1 MAQVHSWLLKLLAM
15 KLVKV
20 SCLSG
25 TLLHVKLEEDDS
37 VAIFRKKLSDVWP
50 HPVLSRCIS
59 VLADGER
66 LPEGCAVLDFGT
78 EFSAVVSQQSRP
90 DFKAHSE
97 AVNCLP
103 DQLEIVFVGDG
114 RHTRQPGVGKTTLI
128 LRCRECLAS
137 TFCGWSGGA
146 MGQGHGRINEDGT
159 VRFDDCEYV
168 CDNGMGPT
176 QLISIRDSAA
186 HQGDLRSSSYSKT
199 SVFLL
204 VFSLASRESFQRV
217 RRKWAH
223 ELPPDIPFVLIGT
236 KSDLDDGTGLAVP
249 FQEGQAMA
257 HEIGA
262 ADYMECSALSGAGVD
277 DVLDVATCAILAD
290 ASTEKG
296 RARLAFQASQA
307 NACSIA

>member
-1 MAQVHSWLLKLLAM
+1 M

-50 HPVLSRCIS
+50 DPVLSRCIS
-59 VLADGER
+59 VLSAGGER
-66 LPEGCAVLDFGT
+66 LPEGRAVLDFGT
-78 EFSAVVSQQSRP
+78 EFSAVVSQHSRP

-97 AVNCLP
+97 AVSCLP
-103 DQLEIVFVGDG
+103 HELEIVLVGDG

-137 TFCGWSGGA
+137 TFCGWSEGA
-146 MGQGHGRINEDGT
+146 IGQGHGRINEDGT
-159 VRFDDCEYV
+159 VRFDGCEYIW
-168 CDNGMGPT
+168 DNGTP
-176 QLISIRDSAA
+176 QFISIRDSAA
-186 HQGDLRSSSYSKT
+186 HQVDLRSSSYSKT

-204 VFSLASRESFQRV
+204 VFSLASRESFQRL

-223 ELPPDIPFVLIGT
+223 EMPPDIPFVLIGT

-262 ADYMECSALSGAGVD
+262 ADYMECSALSGEGLD
-277 DVLDVATCAILAD
+277 DVLDVAMCAILAD

-296 RARLAFQASQA
+296 SARLASQVSQA
-307 NACSIA
+307 NA